1 MITLRTASIV
11 LALLLAATSAFAKD
25 ATTDLHATL
34 KAQADAWDVAIIKKD
49 RQAIEKNM
57 ADTFYQIGSDGAAAD
72 KAQFLR
78 NILSDDLV
86 IAPYTVEDFKLR
98 IYGNTALINGTTDMH
113 GTYQGK
119 PFRTHYRYTDTYVK
133 EGGVWRVVNVQTT
146 RIAEE

>member
-1 MITLRTASIV
+1 MCLI
-11 LALLLAATSAFAKD
+11 LLLAATPGFAKD
-25 ATTDLHATL
+25 AAADLHATL
-34 KAQADAWDVAIIKKD
+34 KAQADAWDTAIIKKD
-49 RQAIEKNM
+49 RQAIEQNM
-57 ADTFYQIGSDGAAAD
+57 AETFYQIGSDGAAAD

-78 NILSDDLV
+78 NILSADLV
-86 IAPYTVEDFKLR
+86 IAPYTVEEFKLR